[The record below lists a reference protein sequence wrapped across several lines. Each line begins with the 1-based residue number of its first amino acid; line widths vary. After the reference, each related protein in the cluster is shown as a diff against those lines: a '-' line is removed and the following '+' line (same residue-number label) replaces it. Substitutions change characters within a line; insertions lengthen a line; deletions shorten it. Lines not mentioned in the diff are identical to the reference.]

1 MKVDTEFNRLVFPPE
16 IYSTPQRPDIVIWSA
31 SIKVVLLLELTC
43 PAEESFDKAHLRK
56 EIRYSDLC
64 HEINNSTGWRAQ
76 HHPFEVGARGFV
88 ARSTRSLLS
97 RLGFSSCLKSLTV
110 KNLSSVVARASYTIF
125 LARFSKEWDRKRALL
140 TPRSKRDNDVSGD
153 GKSSR

>member
-43 PAEESFDKAHLRK
+43 PAEENFDKAHLRK

-88 ARSTRSLLS
+88 ARSTRSLLI
-97 RLGFSSCLKSLTV
+97 LQ
-110 KNLSSVVARASYTIF
+110 LSEVVD
-125 LARFSKEWDRKRALL
+125 SKESQFCRCQGLL
-140 TPRSKRDNDVSGD
+140 HYFPCSIQ
-153 GKSSR
+153 